1 MASNQEL
8 SVVVDLGTSKMVAL
22 AGMLTEHGTMEIRGA
37 AKIPSKGIKRGVVL
51 NIDDAADALADLLT
65 MLEEQ
70 IDQEVSTVHVSLAGA
85 KMQTVEYKC
94 SALTSGEGLFTAQ
107 DVQRLFDEASN
118 VVVKQDYKV
127 VKVIPT
133 AFIIDGNEEVDNPV
147 GSTGR
152 KIEARFKLVVVPV
165 EYLNSLHLVLTKT
178 GVKLGEII
186 HASLAISEAVLTPE
200 EKEVGVIVLDFGA
213 GTTNLA
219 VHQDNVLKHT
229 AVIPFGGQVVT
240 NDIKEGCSIF
250 LKKAELLKVK
260 YGQAMGDFANDEK
273 VVTIAGE
280 NGWEPRNISFKS
292 LAYIIQAR
300 LEEIIECVNE
310 QIHRSGIEDNVGS
323 GIVVA
328 GGTSNL
334 KNIISLLKFKT
345 ALDARKAYNLIKP
358 VGETAAEKDLDF
370 VTAMGALKM
379 VLSTADK
386 APGNSRGKRI
396 RHKKGGFA
404 PLIKNVVQ
412 GALDLFDTDQS
423 DLELN

>member
-1 MASNQEL
+1 MASNQQL

-22 AGMLTEHGTMEIRGA
+22 AGTLTEHGKMKIAGA
-37 AKIPSKGIKRGVVL
+37 AKIPSKGMKRGVIL
-51 NIDDAADALADLLT
+51 NIDEAADALASLLT
-65 MLEEQ
+65 KLEEQ
-70 IDQEVSTVHVSLAGA
+70 IDEEVSTLHVSLAGS
-85 KMQTVEYKC
+85 KMQTVDYKC
-94 SALTSGEGLFTAQ
+94 SALTSGEGFVTAQ
-107 DVQRLFDEASN
+107 DVERLFDEAKH
-118 VVVKQDYKV
+118 VQIKQDYKV
-127 VKVIPT
+127 VKVIPA
-133 AFIIDGNEEVDNPV
+133 AFIIDGDNEVEKPV
-147 GSTGR
+147 GCTGQ
-152 KIEARFKLVVVPV
+152 KIEARFKLVVVPAA
-165 EYLNSLHLVLTKT
+165 YLNSLHLVLTKA
-178 GVKLGEII
+178 GVKLGEIL
-186 HASLAISEAVLTPE
+186 HASLAISEAVLTSE

-219 VHQDNVLKHT
+219 VYQDNVLKHT

-260 YGQAMGDFANDEK
+260 YGQAMGDFADDQK

-280 NGWEPRNISFKS
+280 NGWEPRDVSFKS

-310 QIHRSGIEDNVGS
+310 QIHRSGIEDGVGS
-323 GIVVA
+323 GIVLA

-334 KNIISLLKFKT
+334 KNIVSLVKFKT
-345 ALDARKAYNLIKP
+345 ALDARKAHNLIHP
-358 VGETAAEKDLDF
+358 ADGADFAKDNDLI
-370 VTAMGALKM
+370 TAMGALKM
-379 VLSTADK
+379 VLSSMEPTV
-386 APGNSRGKRI
+386 GNSSGKRI

>member
-22 AGMLTEHGTMEIRGA
+22 AGMLTEHGKMKIAGA

-51 NIDDAADALADLLT
+51 NIDDAADSLAELLT
-65 MLEEQ
+65 RLEEQ
-70 IDQEVSTVHVSLAGA
+70 IDQEVTSVHVSLAGA
-85 KMQTVEYKC
+85 KMQTVDYQC
-94 SALTSGEGLFTAQ
+94 SALTSGEGFVTAQ
-107 DVQRLFDEASN
+107 DVQRLFDEANN
-118 VVVKQDYKV
+118 VVIKQDYKV

-133 AFIIDGNEEVDNPV
+133 SFVIDGDNEVEKPV

-165 EYLNSLHLVLTKT
+165 EYLNSLHLVLTKA

-186 HASLAISEAVLTPE
+186 HASLAISEAVLTSE

-250 LKKAELLKVK
+250 QRKAELLKVK
-260 YGQAMGDFANDEK
+260 YGQAMGDFADDEK

-280 NGWEPRNISFKS
+280 NGWEPRDISFKS

-310 QIHRSGIEDNVGS
+310 QIHRSGIEDSVGS
-323 GIVVA
+323 GIVIA

-334 KNIISLLKFKT
+334 KNIISLVKFKT
-345 ALDARKAYNLIKP
+345 TLDARKAHNLIKP
-358 VGETAAEKDLDF
+358 AGETEAVSDLDF

-379 VLSTADK
+379 VLSTTERIT
-386 APGNSRGKRI
+386 GNSHAKRI